1 MTHQAPLISTVVVGL
16 VLAFTLGALAHRVRI
31 SRRWSAICSP
41 AS

>member
-1 MTHQAPLISTVVVGL
+1 MSHHTPLITLIVVGL
-16 VLAFTLGALAHRVRI
+16 VLAFALGALAHGSG